1 MNSKFGSFKR
11 ERDNIYRR
19 KGAATPTRTLESV
32 FILGSIP
39 TGICVLTYFD
49 GKFLIVKKCFDI
61 YS

>member
-39 TGICVLTYFD
+39 TGICVLAYFD
-49 GKFLIVKKCFDI
+49 GKFLIV
-61 YS
+61 